1 MTKNEQE
8 IAETLYQFH
17 CTIDHMKYLSGRLV
31 KISQMPME
39 KQLSAL
45 HELFFDQDVTPG
57 HGMLDTMDESI
68 REGEMFLTTD
78 AASGLLDE
86 LKHEWCP
93 ELTVNNAV
101 MSPVSVYKEG
111 RLVGIARNAE
121 ALMSV
126 QNQIRE
132 KHLKGYYLVYDG
144 EKYDI
149 NESGCFDE
157 STLGTPINNNALE
170 ILKELFGSK

>member
-17 CTIDHMKYLSGRLV
+17 STIDHMKYVSGLLF
-31 KISQMPME
+31 KIFQMPME

-45 HELFFDQDVTPG
+45 HDLFFNHYNYG
-57 HGMLDTMDESI
+57 RGMLEKMDDLI
-68 REGEMFLTTD
+68 REGEMFLTLD
-78 AASGLLDE
+78 AVSVLLDE
-86 LKHEWCP
+86 LKGEWCP
-93 ELTVNNAV
+93 ELAVNNAV
-101 MSPVSVYKEG
+101 MSPVSVYKED

-126 QNQIRE
+126 RNQIRE

-157 STLGTPINNNALE
+157 STLGTLINNHAPE
-170 ILKELFGSK
+170 ILKELVGNK